1 MAKRELALLVHSLE
15 QQGIFED
22 FFGDMEVLQE
32 KDPRPFEDLF
42 PEFFTAIEKKIEEL
56 APNLSEANANYA
68 MVQHFSQKIKECAE
82 TYGCTRLANYSQ
94 DLWDTCASRNNKEEC
109 PILFENLKTEYY
121 ATKELLIR
129 IAKLESEMSEDEQD
143 EDGK

>member
-1 MAKRELALLVHSLE
+1 MAERELALLVGSLE
-15 QQGIFED
+15 QRGIFED
-22 FFGDMEVLQE
+22 FFGDMEALQE

-42 PEFFTAIEKKIEEL
+42 PEFFATIEKKIEEL

-94 DLWDTCASRNNKEEC
+94 DLWDTCASENNKEEC
-109 PILFENLKTEYY
+109 PILFESLKTEYY
-121 ATKELLIR
+121 ATKEHLTR
-129 IAKLESEMSEDEQD
+129 IAKLEREMSEDEQA
-143 EDGK
+143 EAGK